1 MMCDSKGTRPAVNR
15 PIDRMERRLEVGGGR
30 GESRLWQST
39 RAPTRRN
46 QGRMAIVIT
55 GRN

>member
-1 MMCDSKGTRPAVNR
+1 MMCDSKGTRLAVNR
-15 PIDRMERRLEVGGGR
+15 PIDRMERCLEVGGGR
-30 GESRLWQST
+30 GESLLWQRT